1 MIVSL
6 VRDTG
11 IADAR
16 RMATLDPAP
25 PTLSGTKRY
34 RHILLPLDGSET
46 AEAALP
52 DAASVA
58 ASNGAR
64 VTLLHVVP
72 PALAEIYAA
81 AQTIPVDQEEGAG
94 RDAAHRYLDSVRRK
108 LRAVGIDT
116 HTAVTIGDAADAVL
130 AYADEE
136 NVDLIAMATHGR
148 SGWKRWVLGSVAEK
162 VLRAASQPVLL
173 VRAPPAAAER

>member
-1 MIVSL
+1 
-6 VRDTG
+6 
-11 IADAR
+11 
-16 RMATLDPAP
+16 MATPDPTP

-52 DAASVA
+52 DVASVA

-81 AQTIPVDQEEGAG
+81 AQMIPVDQEEGAR

-108 LRAVGIDT
+108 LEAVGIDT
-116 HTAVTIGDAADAVL
+116 HTAVTVGDAADAVL
-130 AYADEE
+130 AYADEG

-173 VRAPPAAAER
+173 VRASPAADERK